1 MLTLSMHLHVLNI
14 LISSMYLNDIVAE
27 YIYSKS
33 HNYACADQYAHPK
46 GGPDNTYR
54 NSTKSILTTATLIDA
69 IGAGITAAAGTRLA
83 LQSLLANIFNVSSF
97 Q

>member
-1 MLTLSMHLHVLNI
+1 MLTWSMHLHVLNI

-46 GGPDNTYR
+46 GGPVNTYR
-54 NSTKSILTTATLIDA
+54 NSTKSILTTATLIYA

-83 LQSLLANIFNVSSF
+83 LQSVLTKHVAFESC
-97 Q
+97 